1 MNEYLL
7 IEEGQPHK
15 FVTTIFF
22 GDLFDVV
29 VSALERW
36 RYEKTEEERIH
47 CKQFYVT
54 KSFSD
59 EDIRNSVD
67 IKQLS
72 NRLLYAE
79 TVFSFNS
86 RSDDCFDEEKFIRS
100 FIEEGLHV
108 Q

>member
-7 IEEGQPHK
+7 IEEGRPHN
-15 FVTTIFF
+15 FVTTICF

-29 VSALERW
+29 VCALERW
-36 RYEKTEEERIH
+36 RYGKTEDERIH

-72 NRLLYAE
+72 TRLLHAE
-79 TVFSFNS
+79 TVFALNS
-86 RSDDCFDEEKFIRS
+86 KSDDHFDEEKFIRS
-100 FIEEGLHV
+100 FIEGGLYV
-108 Q
+108 